1 MRTRLRLVSLTVLLL
16 AACTSSID
24 SKPPVGIIP
33 PELEIRQLGGSGVA
47 ASQVSGPTPV
57 NFRIQVFNPS
67 SEDIEL
73 QRVEFQTVGYGAY
86 TISNTSRPFDK
97 PLPSNKTIE
106 VDTWIG
112 AFANDTII
120 GVNGPATLR
129 VTAYFKSPFGV
140 FKQVYTKE
148 VNRDLSPLPK
158 PNN

>member
-1 MRTRLRLVSLTVLLL
+1 MSKPGSVLLFAVLVL
-16 AACTSSID
+16 AGCSASID

-33 PELEIRQLGGSGVA
+33 PELAIRQLGGAGVA
-47 ASQVSGPTPV
+47 ASQVTGPTPV
-57 NFRIQVFNPS
+57 NFRIQVYNPS

-73 QRVEFQTVGYGAY
+73 QRVELQTVGYGAY
-86 TISNTSRPFDK
+86 TISNASRPFDK
-97 PLPSNKTIE
+97 PIPSNKTIE
-106 VDTWIG
+106 VDTWIS
-112 AFANDTII
+112 AYANDTII

-129 VTAYFKSPFGV
+129 VTAYFKSPFGA

>member
-1 MRTRLRLVSLTVLLL
+1 MRLQTSILVLAVSVLVGC
-16 AACTSSID
+16 ASGVSPE
-24 SKPPVGIIP
+24 PPVGIIP
-33 PELEIRQLGGSGVA
+33 PELSIRQLGGAGVA

-73 QRVEFQTVGYGAY
+73 QRVDFRTVGYGAY
-86 TISNTSRPFDK
+86 TISNASRPFDK
-97 PLPSNKTIE
+97 PIPSNKTIE
-106 VDTWIG
+106 VDTWIP
-112 AFANDTII
+112 AYANDTII

-129 VTAYFKSPFGV
+129 VTAYYKTPFGA
-140 FKQVYTKE
+140 FKQTYTKE